1 MATIELDSNG
11 NLPANTLK
19 QSTNPR
25 GSAPNGNIY
34 FDLTNGEI
42 QLITA
47 DELAT
52 VDFGGGP
59 VANPLLNSGGAA
71 GGITARALYKFERQE
86 RKADEAL
93 RKYDYFMKGSFK
105 FAGAYEMVN
114 GRKIVAADVKKL
126 RSSGMVWR
134 AASGAVN
141 RIYFGARSLGS
152 VGATSQPY
160 FQLASGGAPT
170 NLSYQGDVNEM
181 IQVYGTTA
189 NGDTGAGNFDSRT
202 YLALSLRTFGKN
214 HDRKLLSDSGIS
226 AMDGFS
232 AGFALGES
240 NHLTTGSYTLAD
252 VYGGAQI
259 APWTGMTLEQY
270 GAAQPRSG
278 FVNAGNKNYTYILHN
293 TNSGTLNEVV
303 AYLDAIAQTDNDID
317 IGAGVINGK
326 RVNTWYS
333 YDAQGRIVTK
343 QGLHIDNL
351 PESDKQRIVQTDDSG
366 VGQTY
371 PFNVEV
377 RVKIGNYPELD
388 ANAWFHGYFLDGAGA
403 QDFNTAN
410 AVTLRDAG
418 TPTRNSVKGLLSAF
432 NGTTAIKYLTAS
444 KEIVF
449 SYPYDSDTDGGLSA
463 GIDKWV
469 VFEVE
474 GNGVAT
480 HKKAIFQITRIAVVS
495 ATCEP
500 EPETNL

>member
-1 MATIELDSNG
+1 MATIDLDSNG
-11 NLPANTLK
+11 ALPANTLK

-25 GSAPNGNIY
+25 GSTPNGNIY
-34 FDLTNGEI
+34 FDLSTGEI
-42 QLITA
+42 QIITA

-52 VDFGGGP
+52 VDFGGGA

-93 RKYDYFMKGSFK
+93 RKFDPFMKGSYK
-105 FAGAYEMVN
+105 FAGAYEMAY
-114 GRKIVAADVKKL
+114 GRRIYSTDVKKV

-160 FQLASGGAPT
+160 YQLTAGGAPT
-170 NLSYQGDVNEM
+170 NFSYQGAVNEM
-181 IQVYGTTA
+181 VQVYGTTA

-214 HDRKLLSDSGIS
+214 HDRKLLTDSGIS

-240 NHLTTGSYTLAD
+240 NHLTSGGYTLAD

-270 GAAQPRSG
+270 GTAQSRSG
-278 FVNAGNKNYTYILHN
+278 FVDGSANFSYILHN

-317 IGAGVINGK
+317 IGGGIINGK
-326 RVNTWYS
+326 RVSTWYS
-333 YDAQGRIVTK
+333 YDAQGRIVTQ

-366 VGQTY
+366 ASHTY

-377 RVKIGNYPELD
+377 RIKIGNYPELD
-388 ANAWFHGYFLDGAGA
+388 ANAWFHVYLADGAGA

-410 AVTLRDAG
+410 AVTLRDAS

-463 GIDKWV
+463 GVDKAIV
-469 VFEVE
+469 VEVE
-474 GNGVAT
+474 GNGTAT
-480 HKKAIFQITRIAVVS
+480 QKKATGTITRTAVVNIS
-495 ATCEP
+495 CEP
-500 EPETNL
+500 EQETNM